1 MLLCGEVFG
10 KELKKVSTLNGQT
23 GLGKLC
29 KSIQKQFDTMCEET
43 DRKRKEKE
51 K

>member
-1 MLLCGEVFG
+1 MWRGICWKGAQESVDTF
-10 KELKKVSTLNGQT
+10 NGQT

-29 KSIQKQFDTMCEET
+29 KSSEKQFDTMCEET
-43 DRKRKEKE
+43 DRKLKEKE